1 MLRFRPF
8 LDMLTMSK
16 LSILGAVLVTT
27 AVGADV
33 MLIVGELLIFESN
46 PYIGIVAYVIFPSV
60 AALGL
65 GLIPAGILLHE
76 RKRLRA
82 NQVREIVSRI
92 RRMYILRLI
101 LILSMFNFV
110 IFAFVGYRG
119 FHYVES
125 AEFCG
130 LLCHQVMSPEYTAYK
145 YSPHSEIHCVDCH
158 VGSGPGWF
166 LKSKLDGTRQLL
178 GVITDNYARPIETP
192 IHNLR
197 PAKDVCQVCHSTE
210 SYQGSR
216 IKVIERYLS
225 NEANTRTYTVLNLLL
240 GADGKAWTDPDRR
253 GIHWHSSEDHE
264 IRFFSTDHKRQNVV
278 RVELTTKD
286 GDMRVWTRPG
296 TENAPIHP
304 EPETM
309 RIMDCVDCHNRPA
322 HNFRPPDVAL
332 DESLAADKLDP
343 AVPWI
348 RKLSEELITTTYE
361 SSEEAMA
368 AIAKLPEIYQQR
380 FPNLWF
386 IHAAQV
392 RESVPVL
399 QEIYSANVFPEMKI
413 DWNTYPSHLGHPTAH
428 SAGCFR
434 CHDGGLVDQQGS
446 VITNDCTACHY
457 VLAEDEQDPVV
468 LRMLEDR

>member
-1 MLRFRPF
+1 MLRFRSF
-8 LDMLTMSK
+8 FDLLTTSK

-27 AVGADV
+27 AVGADI
-33 MLIVGELLIFESN
+33 MLIVGELFMFESN
-46 PYIGIVAYVIFPSV
+46 PYIGIVAYVVFPGI
-60 AALGL
+60 AATGL
-65 GLIPAGILLHE
+65 ALIPTGIYLHL
-76 RKRLRA
+76 RKLHRSHG
-82 NQVREIVSRI
+82 VTEIVSRI
-92 RRMYILRLI
+92 RRMYVLRLI
-101 LILSMFNFV
+101 LLLSMFNFV

-130 LLCHQVMSPEYTAYK
+130 LLCHQVMSPEYTAYQ

-166 LKSKLDGTRQLL
+166 IKSKLDGTRQLA
-178 GVITDNYARPIETP
+178 GVILDNYNRPIETP

-197 PAKDVCQVCHSTE
+197 PAKDVCQVCHSPE

-240 GADGKAWTDPDRR
+240 GAEGKAWTDTERR

-264 IRFFSTDHKRQNVV
+264 IRFFSTDHKRQNVT
-278 RVELTTKD
+278 RVELTTKE
-286 GDMRVWTRPG
+286 GEVRVWTRPG
-296 TENAPIHP
+296 AEHAPAHA

-309 RIMDCVDCHNRPA
+309 RVMDCVDCHNRPA

-332 DESLAADKLDP
+332 DESLATERLD
-343 AVPWI
+343 ASVPWI
-348 RKLSEELITTTYE
+348 RKVSEELLTAGYE
-361 SSEEAMA
+361 TSEAAMEG
-368 AIAKLPEIYQQR
+368 IGRLPEVYRQR

-386 IHAAQV
+386 IHADEV
-392 RESVPVL
+392 RAAVPVL
-399 QEIYSANVFPEMKI
+399 QEMYSASVFPEMKI

-428 SAGCFR
+428 SSGCFR
-434 CHDGGLVDQQGS
+434 CHDGGLVDPQGS
-446 VITNDCTACHY
+446 SITNDCTACHF